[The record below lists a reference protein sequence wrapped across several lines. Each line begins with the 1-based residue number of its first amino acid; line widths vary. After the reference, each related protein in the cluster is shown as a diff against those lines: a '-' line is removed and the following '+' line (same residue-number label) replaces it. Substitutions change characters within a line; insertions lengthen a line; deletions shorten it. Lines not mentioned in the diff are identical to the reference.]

1 MPHQRGPT
9 EYGALGGPE
18 LLGLVRGGDPQAFVE
33 LSSRYIG
40 LIRKKASLFCG
51 PAAPEPEDLLQEGF
65 LGLYAAALSYR
76 EDGGGSF
83 GAYAGTCIY
92 NRMVTAA
99 RSNATAGN
107 RTLTEALPLAEAGEL
122 TERTLGPQDL
132 VEMREQFDSMWRQL
146 ELTPLESRV
155 LSIYLSGCR
164 RAEVQERSGIP
175 LKAFDNALYRIRSK
189 LRKGQEEEDTP

>member
-1 MPHQRGPT
+1 MPQEFGPV
-9 EYGALGGPE
+9 EHGALGDPE
-18 LLGLVRGGDPQAFVE
+18 LLKLVRGGDPQAFVE

-40 LIRKKASLFCG
+40 LIRKKAALFCG
-51 PAAPEPEDLLQEGF
+51 PAVPEPEDLLQEGF

-76 EDGGGSF
+76 GDGGGSF
-83 GAYAGTCIY
+83 GTYAGTCIY
-92 NRMVTAA
+92 NQMVTAV

-107 RTLTEALPLAEAGEL
+107 RTLNQALPLTEAGEL
-122 TERTLGPQDL
+122 TERALGPQDL

-155 LSIYLSGCR
+155 LSLYLSGCR
-164 RAEVQERSGIP
+164 RAEVQEKSGIP

-189 LRKGQEEEDTP
+189 LRKGKEEGDQP